1 MHLLLDPAI
10 VALLAKKRQ
19 EKAQQLMSP
28 NAQKSPPAV
37 PLNQTTSP
45 KTVTLEPE
53 VESLPPTNPAVEILQ
68 RSAAEQWIHFDVV
81 EKDKLEWMRD
91 IPLQSAKLKPGQKFE
106 ARFDWKG
113 VLLPYTMDEISDKTN
128 GAVEKDDRELYMHG
142 DEPHR
147 PGYTLQELFRL
158 ARSNVMQQRV
168 TAFSAIAGIL
178 SIYQQGFYDQV
189 LDLPISKIFFLL
201 RFGFDDNTPAMLEIV
216 GKALAYLF
224 YNETDE
230 VSLRYFKLA

>member
-1 MHLLLDPAI
+1 MG
-10 VALLAKKRQ
+10 
-19 EKAQQLMSP
+19 QQQTSTHSKPTEAMDTSSP
-28 NAQKSPPAV
+28 NTETIDD
-37 PLNQTTSP
+37 PL
-45 KTVTLEPE
+45 KD
-53 VESLPPTNPAVEILQ
+53 LPPSNPAVDLIE
-68 RSAAEQWIHFDVV
+68 RSSAEKWIHFDVV

-91 IPLQSAKLKPGQKFE
+91 IPMQASKLKPGEKFE

-113 VLLPYTMDEISDKTN
+113 VLLPYSLADVNSINDK
-128 GAVEKDDRELYMHG
+128 VVDDRELYLHG

-178 SIYQQGFYDQV
+178 NIYQQGFYDQV
-189 LDLPISKIFFLL
+189 LDLPITKIFFLL

-230 VSLRYFKLA
+230 VS

>member
-1 MHLLLDPAI
+1 MAN
-10 VALLAKKRQ
+10 KRK
-19 EKAQQLMSP
+19 EKSQGMQKISTHS
-28 NAQKSPPAV
+28 KSPV
-37 PLNQTTSP
+37 VMDTSSDNLESKDDPLKELVS
-45 KTVTLEPE
+45 
-53 VESLPPTNPAVEILQ
+53 SNPAVELIE
-68 RSAAEQWIHFDVV
+68 RSSAEKWIHFDVV

-91 IPLQSAKLKPGQKFE
+91 IPMQASKLKPGVKFE

-113 VLLPYTMDEISDKTN
+113 VLLPYSLEDVKNKTEGN
-128 GAVEKDDRELYMHG
+128 TDDRELYLHG

-168 TAFSAIAGIL
+168 TAFNAIAGIL
-178 SIYQQGFYDQV
+178 NIYQQGFYDQV
-189 LDLPISKIFFLL
+189 LDLPITKIFFLL
-201 RFGFDDNTPAMLEIV
+201 RFGFDDNTPAMLEVV

-230 VSLRYFKLA
+230 VDFTNFFH